1 MRERWMDH
9 RSRSLAVLL
18 VVLIVAMVPAGAVQ
32 SQDKKPIVIAVPVG
46 LSGVNSVVAPAVVQS
61 GELAVEEI
69 NAKGGVLGRKLQ
81 LVPLDDESGPAG
93 AVKAFNTA
101 IRQHKADTIITMETS
116 AARNAGAPI
125 AERAKTLF
133 IYTSFYEGRACGKN
147 LFINAWVPE
156 QVVPPLIKFMT
167 DEKKVKK
174 WFAVG
179 SDYAFGRGMI
189 EAAKST
195 IKGAGG
201 TILGEEYQPLQ
212 QSDWTAIISKIRAA
226 NPDGIIYS
234 TSGGGPNID
243 FMKQFKAAGL
253 TMPVGSL
260 SIDELTAE
268 AGGNAAEG
276 VYYTGD
282 YFTGLDNPENK
293 KFLDAMKKKFGA
305 NLKTPNSL
313 SEPEYDGIYAYAM
326 AVEKAGT
333 TDVDK
338 LLQVL
343 PMIVFKGP
351 RGQVRMNKQHHAPLP
366 VYLAQVQADG
376 KTKVLK
382 SFGLVDPGN
391 QCPNLK

>member
-1 MRERWMDH
+1 MRERWMGV
-9 RSRSLAVLL
+9 RLRTL
-18 VVLIVAMVPAGAVQ
+18 VVLVAALGAAMLPGGAAN
-32 SQDKKPIVIAVPVG
+32 SADPKPIVIAIPVG

-61 GELAVEEI
+61 AELAAEEI
-69 NAKGGVLGRKLQ
+69 NAKGGVLGRKIE
-81 LVPLDDESGPAG
+81 VMPLDDESGPAG

-101 IRQHKADTIITMETS
+101 IRQHKADAIITMETS

-125 AERAKTLF
+125 AERGKTLF
-133 IYTSFYEGRACGKN
+133 IYTSFYEGRACGPY
-147 LFINAWVPE
+147 LYINAWVPE
-156 QVVPPLIKFMT
+156 QVVPPLIRFMT

-174 WFAVG
+174 WFALG
-179 SDYAFGRGMI
+179 SDYAFGRGLI
-189 EAAKST
+189 DAAKKT
-195 IKGAGG
+195 IKDMGG
-201 TILGEEYQPLQ
+201 TIIGEEYQPLQ
-212 QSDWTAIISKIRAA
+212 QTDWTAIISKIRAA

-253 TMPVGSL
+253 KLPVGSL

-282 YFTGLDNPENK
+282 YFTGLDNAENRT
-293 KFLDAMKKKFGA
+293 FLAAMRKKFGA

-313 SEPEYDGIYAYAM
+313 SEPQYDGVYAYAM
-326 AVEKAGT
+326 AVTKAGT
-333 TDVDK
+333 TDLEKVAP
-338 LLQVL
+338 VL
-343 PMIVFKGP
+343 PGIVFKGP
-351 RGQVRMNKQHHAPLP
+351 RGPVQMNKQHHAPLP

-382 SFGLVDPGN
+382 SFGLIDPGN

>member
-1 MRERWMDH
+1 MRKS
-9 RSRSLAVLL
+9 SRTLVALALML
-18 VVLIVAMVPAGAVQ
+18 GLATLSGGAAAQ
-32 SQDKKPIVIAVPVG
+32 SADKQPIVIAVPVG

-61 GELAVEEI
+61 AELAVEEL
-69 NAKGGVLGRKLQ
+69 NAKGGIMGRPVKLI
-81 LVPLDDESGPAG
+81 PLDDESGPAG

-101 IRQHKADTIITMETS
+101 IRQHKADVIITMETS

-125 AERAKTLF
+125 ADRAKTLF
-133 IYTSFYEGRACGKN
+133 IYTSFYEGRACGKY
-147 LFINAWVPE
+147 LYVNAWVPE
-156 QVVPPLIKFMT
+156 QIVSPLVKFMT
-167 DEKKVKK
+167 NEKKVKK
-174 WFAVG
+174 WFVLG
-179 SDYAFGRGMI
+179 SDYAFGRGLIEPAKKMI
-189 EAAKST
+189 T
-195 IKGAGG
+195 QLGG

-226 NPDGIIYS
+226 NPDGIMYA

-253 TMPVGSL
+253 NMPVGSL

-268 AGGNAAEG
+268 QGGNAAEG

-282 YFTGLDNPENK
+282 YFTGIDNPENK
-293 KFLDAMKKKFGA
+293 TFLEAMKKKFGA

-313 SEPEYDGIYAYAM
+313 SEPEYDGIHAYAM
-326 AVEKAGT
+326 AVEKAKS
-333 TDVDK
+333 TDADK
-338 LLQVL
+338 VAAVL
-343 PMIVFKGP
+343 PTIVFKGP
-351 RGQVRMNKQHHAPLP
+351 RGAVQMNKQHHAPLP

-376 KTKVLK
+376 KTKIIQ

>member
-1 MRERWMDH
+1 MRKS
-9 RSRSLAVLL
+9 SRTLVGLALML
-18 VVLIVAMVPAGAVQ
+18 GVAMLLGGAAQ
-32 SQDKKPIVIAVPVG
+32 SADKQPVVIAVPVG

-61 GELAVEEI
+61 AELAVEEL
-69 NAKGGVLGRKLQ
+69 NAKGGIMGRPVKLM
-81 LVPLDDESGPAG
+81 PLDDESGPAG

-101 IRQHKADTIITMETS
+101 IRQHKADVIITMETS

-125 AERAKTLF
+125 ADRAKTLF
-133 IYTSFYEGRACGKN
+133 IYTSFYEGRACGKY
-147 LFINAWVPE
+147 LYVNAWVPE
-156 QVVPPLIKFMT
+156 QIVSPLVKFMT

-174 WFAVG
+174 WFVLG
-179 SDYAFGRGMI
+179 SDYAFGRGLIEPAKKMI
-189 EAAKST
+189 T
-195 IKGAGG
+195 QLGG

-226 NPDGIIYS
+226 NPDGIMYA

-253 TMPVGSL
+253 KMPVGSL

-268 AGGNAAEG
+268 QGGNAAEG
-276 VYYTGD
+276 VYYTAD
-282 YFTGLDNPENK
+282 YFTSIDNAENK
-293 KFLDAMKKKFGA
+293 TFLEAMKKKFGA

-313 SEPEYDGIYAYAM
+313 SEPEYDGIHAYAM
-326 AVEKAGT
+326 AIEKAKS
-333 TDVDK
+333 TDADK
-338 LLQVL
+338 VAAVL
-343 PMIVFKGP
+343 PTIVFKGP
-351 RGQVRMNKQHHAPLP
+351 RGAVQMNKQHHAPLP

-376 KTKVLK
+376 KTKIIQ

>member
-1 MRERWMDH
+1 MRKS
-9 RSRSLAVLL
+9 SRTLVALALML
-18 VVLIVAMVPAGAVQ
+18 GLATLSGGAAAQ
-32 SQDKKPIVIAVPVG
+32 SADKQPIVIAVPVG

-61 GELAVEEI
+61 AELAVEEL
-69 NAKGGVLGRKLQ
+69 NAKGGIMGRPVKLM
-81 LVPLDDESGPAG
+81 PLDDESGPAG
-93 AVKAFNTA
+93 AAKAFNTA
-101 IRQHKADTIITMETS
+101 IRQHKADVIITMETS

-125 AERAKTLF
+125 ADRAKTLF
-133 IYTSFYEGRACGKN
+133 IYTSFYEGRACGKY
-147 LFINAWVPE
+147 LYVNAWVPE
-156 QVVPPLIKFMT
+156 QIVSPLVKFMT

-174 WFAVG
+174 WFVLG
-179 SDYAFGRGMI
+179 SDYAFGRGLI
-189 EAAKST
+189 EPAKKT
-195 IKGAGG
+195 ITELGG

-226 NPDGIIYS
+226 NPDGIMYA

-268 AGGNAAEG
+268 QGGNAAEG

-282 YFTGLDNPENK
+282 YFTGIDNAENK
-293 KFLDAMKKKFGA
+293 TFLEAMKKKFGA

-313 SEPEYDGIYAYAM
+313 SEPEYDGIHAYAM
-326 AVEKAGT
+326 AVEKAKS
-333 TDVDK
+333 TDADK
-338 LLQVL
+338 VAAVL
-343 PMIVFKGP
+343 PTIVFKGP
-351 RGQVRMNKQHHAPLP
+351 RGPVQMNKQHHAPLP

-376 KTKVLK
+376 KTKIIK

>member
-1 MRERWMDH
+1 MWERPRH
-9 RSRSLAVLL
+9 SGLRSPAALLAVLGL
-18 VVLIVAMVPAGAVQ
+18 AMLPAGAAQ
-32 SQDKKPIVIAVPVG
+32 SAEKKPIVIAVPVG

-61 GELAVEEI
+61 AELAVEEL
-69 NAKGGVLGRKLQ
+69 NAKGGILGRKVQ

-101 IRQHKADTIITMETS
+101 IRQHRADVIITMETS

-125 AERAKTLF
+125 AERAKVPF
-133 IYTSFYEGRACGKN
+133 IYTSFYEGGACGTH
-147 LFINAWVPE
+147 LFVNAWVPE
-156 QVVPPLIKFMT
+156 QVVPPLIKFLT
-167 DEKKVKK
+167 DEKKVRR

-189 EAAKST
+189 DAAKKS
-195 IKGAGG
+195 IKEAGG
-201 TILGEEYQPLQ
+201 TIVGEEYQPLQ

-226 NPDGIIYS
+226 SPDGLIYS

-243 FMKQFKAAGL
+243 FMKQLRAAGL
-253 TMPVGSL
+253 TLPIGSL

-268 AGGNAAEG
+268 AGGSAAEG

-282 YFTGLDNPENK
+282 YFTALGNPENRA
-293 KFLDAMKKKFGA
+293 FLAAMKKKFGA

-313 SEPEYDGIYAYAM
+313 SQQEYDGVHAYAM
-326 AVEKAGT
+326 AVEKAGS
-333 TDVDK
+333 TDANR
-338 LLQVL
+338 VL
-343 PMIVFKGP
+343 RALPTVVFKGP
-351 RGQVRMNKQHHAPLP
+351 RGPVQMNRQHHAPLP

-382 SFGLVDPGN
+382 DFGLIDPGK

>member
-1 MRERWMDH
+1 MRKVYGIQLLLLIAT
-9 RSRSLAVLL
+9 SILAVAP
-18 VVLIVAMVPAGAVQ
+18 VR
-32 SQDKKPIVIAVPVG
+32 SQEKKPVVIAIPVG

-61 GELAVEEI
+61 AELAADEL
-69 NAKGGVLGRKLQ
+69 NAKGGILGRPVKV
-81 LVPLDDESGPAG
+81 VPLYDESGPAG
-93 AVKAFNTA
+93 AVKAFNTG
-101 IRQHKADTIITMETS
+101 IRQDKADVIITMETS

-125 AERAKTLF
+125 AERAKVPF
-133 IYTSFYEGRACGKN
+133 IYTSFDEGRACGEY
-147 LFINAWVPE
+147 LFVNAWVPE

-167 DEKKVKK
+167 DEKKVKR

-189 EAAKST
+189 EPAKKT
-195 IKGAGG
+195 IKDMGG

-253 TMPVGSL
+253 KMPVGSL

-268 AGGNAAEG
+268 AGGGAAEG

-282 YFTGLDNPENK
+282 YFTGLDNPANQ
-293 KFLDAMKKKFGA
+293 KFLDAMKRKFGG

-313 SEPEYDGIYAYAM
+313 SEPEYDGIYAYAK

-338 LLQVL
+338 LVQVL
-343 PMIVFKGP
+343 PTIIFTGP
-351 RGQVRMNKQHHAPLP
+351 RGQVQMNKQHHAPLP

>member
-1 MRERWMDH
+1 MRKS
-9 RSRSLAVLL
+9 SRTL
-18 VVLIVAMVPAGAVQ
+18 VALKLMLGFAMLSGGAAQ
-32 SQDKKPIVIAVPVG
+32 SAEAQAQAIVIAVPVG

-61 GELAVEEI
+61 AELAVDEL
-69 NAKGGVLGRKLQ
+69 NAKGGIMGRPVKLM
-81 LVPLDDESGPAG
+81 PLDDESGPAG

-101 IRQHKADTIITMETS
+101 IRQHKADAIITMETS

-125 AERAKTLF
+125 ADRAKTLF
-133 IYTSFYEGRACGKN
+133 IYTSFYEGRACGKY
-147 LFINAWVPE
+147 LYVNAWVPE
-156 QVVPPLIKFMT
+156 QIVSPLVKFMI

-174 WFAVG
+174 WFVLG
-179 SDYAFGRGMI
+179 SDYAFGRGLI
-189 EAAKST
+189 EPAKKT
-195 IKGAGG
+195 ITALGG

-226 NPDGIIYS
+226 NPDGIMYA

-253 TMPVGSL
+253 KMPVGSL

-268 AGGNAAEG
+268 QGGNAAEG

-282 YFTGLDNPENK
+282 YFTAIDNPENK
-293 KFLDAMKKKFGA
+293 TFLDAMKKKFGA

-313 SEPEYDGIYAYAM
+313 SEPEYDGIHAYAM
-326 AVEKAGT
+326 AVEKAKS
-333 TDVDK
+333 TDADK
-338 LLQVL
+338 VAAVL
-343 PMIVFKGP
+343 PTIIFKGP
-351 RGQVRMNKQHHAPLP
+351 RGAVQMNKQHHAPLP

-376 KTKVLK
+376 KTKIIK

>member
-1 MRERWMDH
+1 MREKRP
-9 RSRSLAVLL
+9 LVVLL
-18 VVLIVAMVPAGAVQ
+18 VLLIVAMLPIGSVE

-61 GELAVEEI
+61 AELAVEEL
-69 NAKGGVLGRKLQ
+69 NAKGGVLGRKIQ

-101 IRQHKADTIITMETS
+101 IHQNKANTIITMETS

-125 AERAKTLF
+125 AEKAKTMF
-133 IYTSFYEGRACGKN
+133 IYASFYEGRACGKH
-147 LFINAWVPE
+147 LFVNAWVPE
-156 QVVPPLIKFMT
+156 QVVPPLVKFMT

-189 EAAKST
+189 EAAKNT

-201 TILGEEYQPLQ
+201 TMLGEEYQPLQ

-243 FMKQFKAAGL
+243 FLKQLKAAGL
-253 TMPVGSL
+253 TMPIGSL

-282 YFTGLDNPENK
+282 YYTGIDNPDNK
-293 KFLDAMKKKFGA
+293 RFLDAMKKKVGSE
-305 NLKTPNSL
+305 LKTPNAL
-313 SEPEYDGIYAYAM
+313 SQPEYDSVHAYAM
-326 AVEKAGT
+326 AVEKAGATGADAVLQALPT
-333 TDVDK
+333 T
-338 LLQVL
+338 
-343 PMIVFKGP
+343 VFKGP
-351 RGQVRMNKQHHAPLP
+351 RGSVQMNKQHHAPLP
-366 VYLAQVQADG
+366 IYLAQVQADG

-382 SFGLVDPGN
+382 DFGLIDPGD
-391 QCPNLK
+391 QCPQLK